1 VTDSDGE
8 RVRRAV
14 LGDAHV
20 DRSNAS
26 LTDFDRDFGAFL
38 TEFAWGGVW
47 SRPGLDTRTRRL
59 LTIAV
64 LCATGCEDELVMHV
78 RAALGD
84 GVSADDVKEV
94 LLHTAV
100 YAGLPRANRAFRLAG
115 RVVAEHAADHAAAD
129 GDTGPEPDQ
138 EPDARPAERG

>member
-1 VTDSDGE
+1 MTDSDGE

-26 LTDFDRDFGAFL
+26 RTDFDRDFGAFL

-115 RVVAEHAADHAAAD
+115 GVVAEHAAAD
-129 GDTGPEPDQ
+129 CGTGPEPDR